1 MGPQIANKQICNKW
15 PAEINQMTHNSV
27 SNFKFK
33 ETLGHCSARFR
44 DRRSFNNKDGLYF
57 IAAAVV
63 HFLGVHRRREE
74 LCKNCFSATF
84 AFKVFFTDAIETL
97 FSPTI

>member
-1 MGPQIANKQICNKW
+1 
-15 PAEINQMTHNSV
+15 MTHNSV

-84 AFKVFFTDAIETL
+84 AFKVFFTDSTWHGYTKGVSTVVTVAT
-97 FSPTI
+97 SN